1 MPDIPRVPLARLP
14 TPLQALD
21 RLSRETGGPR
31 IWLKRDDQTDTVASG
46 NKLRKL
52 EFAVARAL
60 AENSQVLITCGGLQS
75 NHCRSTAVVASQLGL
90 KCHLILRGA
99 QPQVADGNLFLDQ
112 LLGASITYLDRR
124 EYQDLDAHF
133 ADIAARYRTSGLH
146 PYEIPTGASDAT
158 GLWGYINCCKEL
170 QQDFRNAGIQ
180 PTHVVS
186 ATGSGGTLGGLIIGN
201 AMHDLGC
208 EITAFN
214 VCDDEAYFVNKIRQ
228 DFGDWEERYNA
239 PLETAQLPINVI
251 DGYVGPGYARAT
263 PEVFET
269 ISHVARTEG
278 VILDPVYTG
287 KAFHAML
294 QEIARGRFKDSKDI
308 VFIHTGGIYGNFP
321 QKDEF
326 VF

>member
-1 MPDIPRVPLARLP
+1 
-14 TPLQALD
+14 
-21 RLSRETGGPR
+21 
-31 IWLKRDDQTDTVASG
+31 
-46 NKLRKL
+46 
-52 EFAVARAL
+52 
-60 AENSQVLITCGGLQS
+60 
-75 NHCRSTAVVASQLGL
+75 
-90 KCHLILRGA
+90 
-99 QPQVADGNLFLDQ
+99 
-112 LLGASITYLDRR
+112 
-124 EYQDLDAHF
+124 
-133 ADIAARYRTSGLH
+133 
-146 PYEIPTGASDAT
+146 
-158 GLWGYINCCKEL
+158 
-170 QQDFRNAGIQ
+170 
-180 PTHVVS
+180 
-186 ATGSGGTLGGLIIGN
+186 
-201 AMHDLGC
+201 MHDLGC